1 MSDRLWGWTR
11 FLRASG
17 ASEQRSQ
24 FPSYTYTICCLAY
37 ISSYYLILWAISDLT
52 LHCTIWKYY
61 YLCKT
66 IDKMY
71 TFISRQ
77 FDKEFR
83 LLGLLRKLQWPYVPN
98 RQFVTQH
105 YASLGHCASSK
116 IRAYPKPYPSCVR
129 YSIWRSIISNLK
141 AYRFGCEDG
150 LDLYERAERDN
161 NDHSFQAVNIHYI
174 ALHIF
179 PVCT

>member
-1 MSDRLWGWTR
+1 MSVCAKPLVCDTPLRVSRSLRSLESYRLTSYQSLLRLLFDKETTYFKFANVSDRLWGWTR

-52 LHCTIWKYY
+52 LHCTNWKYY

-77 FDKEFR
+77 FDKDFR

-98 RQFVTQH
+98 RWFVTQH

-116 IRAYPKPYPSCVR
+116 IRA
-129 YSIWRSIISNLK
+129 
-141 AYRFGCEDG
+141 
-150 LDLYERAERDN
+150 
-161 NDHSFQAVNIHYI
+161 
-174 ALHIF
+174 
-179 PVCT
+179 